1 MKALKRLVPVAGLAA
16 LAACGGEPEEHGPAP
31 APNQPDGT
39 ELVVRTTPR
48 PALLDAAGVAAPYA
62 EATLSTKLMGSV
74 LEVRVHEGDAVG
86 AGDVLV
92 RIDARDL
99 EAKAAQVSASLAQ
112 AEAAHDEAA
121 AHVERMR
128 ALFAEEAAPKAQLD
142 AAEAGFARA
151 EAAVRAARAGGDEL
165 DAMRSY
171 ATVRAPFRGVVTG
184 RFVDAGAFAAPGA
197 PLVTVQDANRLRV
210 SASVSPG
217 AVRDVRR
224 GDTLAIT
231 IEGQPATAVVE
242 GVVPAAGA
250 NLYTVNAVVD
260 NANGRFLAGSAA
272 TLSLPQGEAPSLAI
286 PSAALVRE
294 GDLTGVHLA
303 GAGIRWIRTGRVFGD
318 SVEIVSGLRDGERI
332 IVPAAVAGGR

>member
-1 MKALKRLVPVAGLAA
+1 MKSLEMLVTAAAVAV
-16 LAACGGEPEEHGPAP
+16 LAACGGEPAEHGPAL
-31 APNQPDGT
+31 AMNEPDGT
-39 ELVVRTTPR
+39 ELVVHTAQR
-48 PALLDAAGVAAPYA
+48 PALLDASGVAAPYA

-74 LEVRVHEGDAVG
+74 LEVRVQEGDAVG

-112 AEAAHDEAA
+112 AEAAHREAA

-184 RFVDAGAFAAPGA
+184 RFVDPGAFAAPGA

-217 AVRDVRR
+217 AVRGVRR
-224 GDTLAIT
+224 GDTLAVT
-231 IEGQPATAVVE
+231 VEGQPATAVVE
-242 GVVPAAGA
+242 GIVPAAGA
-250 NLYTVNAVVD
+250 NLYTVNAIVT
-260 NANGRFLAGSAA
+260 NADGRFLAGSVA
-272 TLSLPQGEAPSLAI
+272 TLSLPQGESPSIAI
-286 PSAALVRE
+286 PTAALVRE
-294 GDLTGVHLA
+294 GDLTGVHVR

-318 SVEIVSGLRDGERI
+318 SVEVVSGLRDGDRI
-332 IVPAAVAGGR
+332 IVPAAMAGGR